1 MQVQTETKKRMYLP
15 IGFKLMLTYMLFIVI
30 PVIVIGYVSNSMYQ
44 NSIRTQ
50 TENNIR
56 GTLLQI
62 RDNIEYKLEDVK
74 RVSSMLYFDY
84 SLATQL
90 RSFREGWESYE
101 RTTKLVLPKFDIAVN
116 ATGMNIAMSI
126 FLENNSLPEVYHGSY
141 ERENPDLLGERTYNL
156 YHLTRIEEKPW
167 YKDFPEEKYAET
179 MEWRQVERD
188 AEFNRISL
196 LRRMVDSLYPKRLK
210 EIGFMRLSVKIP
222 DIFQSVDFGKIG
234 EGTVLSIRDEH
245 ERVMYQSG
253 VLPQQV
259 LQAENPADHYLLLEE
274 PLGSMPWKLV
284 AQIPTTIIQRDAQK
298 IRMLIIG
305 VCLVCLLVFT
315 FLGVFVSKYFSVR
328 IQKFVS
334 VLNAFREGDLHKR
347 MSYRGRDEF
356 SQIATALNEMG
367 ENIDGLIKKVYLTQL
382 QKKEAELEMLQSQ
395 INPHFL
401 YNTLS
406 SINRLA
412 KFGETEKVQQTVLE
426 LAKFYRLTLNEGRMM
441 IPVASEIEQ
450 ANAYLEIQKIKYGD
464 RMEVM
469 FDIDPDIW
477 PYETMKLILQPFIE
491 NVLKHAWCGDRIHLR
506 IVGQMDGEEILFR
519 VIDDGIGMKQERIDQ
534 LFGPEGPM
542 NAGYGVRNVD
552 QRIKLQYGPRY
563 GVSIYSRVGIGTAVQ
578 IRIPAQRGKS

>member
-1 MQVQTETKKRMYLP
+1 MQVQTKKRMYIP

-101 RTTKLVLPKFDIAVN
+101 RTTKMVLPKFDIAAN

-141 ERENPDLLGERTYNL
+141 ERENPDLLGGRTYNL
-156 YHLTRIEEKPW
+156 YHLTRITDKPW
-167 YKDFPEEKYAET
+167 YKEFPEEKYAET

-188 AEFNRISL
+188 GEFNRISL
-196 LRRMVDSLYPKRLK
+196 LRRMVDSLYPKKLK

-222 DIFQSVDFGKIG
+222 EIFQSVDFGKIG

-253 VLPQQV
+253 VLPPQV
-259 LQAENPADHYLLLEE
+259 LQAENPAEHYLMIEE
-274 PLGSMPWKLV
+274 PLGSIPWKLV
-284 AQIPTTIIQRDAQK
+284 AQIPTNIIQHDAQK

-315 FLGVFVSKYFSVR
+315 FIGIFVSKYFSVR

-347 MSYRGRDEF
+347 MFYRGRDEF

-382 QKKEAELEMLQSQ
+382 QKKEAELEMLQAQ

-426 LAKFYRLTLNEGRMM
+426 LAKFYRLTLNEGRTM

-506 IVGQMDGEEILFR
+506 IVGQMDGADILFR
-519 VIDDGIGMKQERIDQ
+519 VIDDGIGMSQERIDQ
-534 LFGPEGPM
+534 LFGPEGYM
-542 NAGYGVRNVD
+542 NAGYGIRNVD
-552 QRIKLQYGPRY
+552 QRIKLQYGSQY
-563 GVSIYSRVGIGTAVQ
+563 GVSIYSRVGIGTSVQ
-578 IRIPAQRGKS
+578 IRIPAQRSKS

>member
-1 MQVQTETKKRMYLP
+1 
-15 IGFKLMLTYMLFIVI
+15 
-30 PVIVIGYVSNSMYQ
+30 
-44 NSIRTQ
+44 
-50 TENNIR
+50 
-56 GTLLQI
+56 
-62 RDNIEYKLEDVK
+62 
-74 RVSSMLYFDY
+74 
-84 SLATQL
+84 
-90 RSFREGWESYE
+90 
-101 RTTKLVLPKFDIAVN
+101 
-116 ATGMNIAMSI
+116 
-126 FLENNSLPEVYHGSY
+126 
-141 ERENPDLLGERTYNL
+141 
-156 YHLTRIEEKPW
+156 
-167 YKDFPEEKYAET
+167 
-179 MEWRQVERD
+179 
-188 AEFNRISL
+188 
-196 LRRMVDSLYPKRLK
+196 
-210 EIGFMRLSVKIP
+210 MRLSVKIP

>member
-1 MQVQTETKKRMYLP
+1 MQAQTQRKKSMYLP

-30 PVIVIGYVSNSMYQ
+30 PVIVIGYVSTSMYQ

-50 TENNIR
+50 TENNIQ

-74 RVSSMLYFDY
+74 RVSSMLYYDY

-116 ATGMNIAMSI
+116 ATGMNIAMSV
-126 FLENNSLPEVYHGSY
+126 FLGNDSLPEVYHGSY
-141 ERENPDLLGERTYNL
+141 ERENPDLLGRTYNL
-156 YHLTRIEEKPW
+156 YHLNRIAEKSW
-167 YKDFPEEKYAET
+167 YKEFPEEKYGET
-179 MEWRQVERD
+179 MEWRQIERD

-196 LRRMVDSLYPKRLK
+196 LRRMVDSLDPVRLK
-210 EIGFMRLSVKIP
+210 EFGFMRLSVQIP
-222 DIFQSVDFGKIG
+222 EIFRSVDFEKIG

-253 VLPQQV
+253 ALPNQV
-259 LQAENPADHYLLLEE
+259 LEAENPATHYLMIEE
-274 PLGSMPWKLV
+274 QLSSIPWKLV
-284 AQIPTTIIQRDAQK
+284 AQIPTTIIERDAHK
-298 IRMLIIG
+298 IRIFIMG

-426 LAKFYRLTLNEGRMM
+426 LAKFYRLTLNEGRTM

-506 IVGQMDGEEILFR
+506 IVGQMNGGDILFR

-534 LFGPEGPM
+534 LFGPEGHM

-552 QRIKLQYGPRY
+552 QRIKLQYGSPY
-563 GVSIYSRVGIGTAVQ
+563 GVSIYSRVGIGTSVQ
-578 IRIPAQRGKS
+578 IRIPAQRGKL